1 MPPTKS
7 YLITILVHMLWH
19 SGELHILASIA
30 LLLVFAARRKLQGPF
45 FPWIPVRRLVISDI
59 VELIYRLQNTPST
72 LAGSVQVY
80 LSLQWRHNEGDGI
93 SNHRRLHYLLNRL
106 FRYKSKKTSKLR
118 GTGLCYWNSP
128 VTVEFIAQRASK
140 AEMFPFDNVI
150 MLQLTSHEL
159 HGVSSHCQ
167 QVAEAQQRKH
177 KSLALLAFRVSTGD

>member
-1 MPPTKS
+1 MLWESSSCSESDSRYTKHYHRRYQNHISVLMPPTKS
-7 YLITILVHMLWH
+7 YLIAILVHMLWH

-59 VELIYRLQNTPST
+59 VELIYRLRNTPST

-106 FRYKSKKTSKLR
+106 FKYKSKKTSKLR

-140 AEMFPFDNVI
+140 AENVSI
-150 MLQLTSHEL
+150 W
-159 HGVSSHCQ
+159 
-167 QVAEAQQRKH
+167 
-177 KSLALLAFRVSTGD
+177 